1 MVGMN
6 ILSSNL
12 MTNKKIVETIDHVK
26 EQLSENYSN
35 FELVTD
41 NEQDYYQMSLISEVY
56 ANDMKIIQIIIHI
69 KPITQRPLLLYKIKI
84 IPVPVKQIVSGCCMA
99 TCILWQM
106 PLDENSIIMPPSW
119 GTDWGAVA

>member
-12 MTNKKIVETIDHVK
+12 ITYKKMVEMIDHVK
-26 EQLSENYSN
+26 QQLSENYPN

-56 ANDMKIIQIIIHI
+56 ANNMIIIQIPTHI
-69 KPITQRPLLLYKIKI
+69 KPVTQRPLLLYKIKI

-99 TCILWQM
+99 TCIM
-106 PLDENSIIMPPSW
+106 
-119 GTDWGAVA
+119 